1 MSSLI
6 KLTHVSK
13 TYHTHVSEY
22 HALIGVNL
30 QLERGEMIAIV
41 GASGSGKSTLMNVMG
56 FLDQCTSGSYIFSG
70 QDVSHLSSV
79 ELSKI
84 RNQKVGFVFQSFFLL
99 PRLDAL
105 QNVML
110 PLFYREVEKKFA
122 QEKALN
128 MLEKVGMQR
137 FIKHKP
143 NQLSGGQ
150 QQRVAI
156 ARALVGDP
164 DLILA
169 DEPTGSLDSKTG
181 QEVMELFLHLNVQ
194 EKRTIVIVTHDK
206 DVSRLCG
213 RIVMLKDGCIV

>member
-1 MSSLI
+1 M
-6 KLTHVSK
+6 
-13 TYHTHVSEY
+13 
-22 HALIGVNL
+22 
-30 QLERGEMIAIV
+30 
-41 GASGSGKSTLMNVMG
+41 
-56 FLDQCTSGSYIFSG
+56 
-70 QDVSHLSSV
+70 
-79 ELSKI
+79 
-84 RNQKVGFVFQSFFLL
+84 
-99 PRLDAL
+99 
-105 QNVML
+105 
-110 PLFYREVEKKFA
+110 
-122 QEKALN
+122 N